1 MLPIINLRLKSLNRA
16 YGFLI
21 KGLFVKY
28 LFSFFYQSLNLVALL
43 LSAYFAAYYMQ
54 SHWLA
59 VAFIA
64 AAPLLQAITQ
74 FDRSAVSSAPP
85 TKVKLPLVSL
95 LVMLGSAWLL
105 LSVPEAGLALWL
117 GFACIGGFILNTYWV
132 EE

>member
-1 MLPIINLRLKSLNRA
+1 MR
-16 YGFLI
+16 
-21 KGLFVKY
+21 Y
-28 LFSFFYQSLNLVALL
+28 LFSFFYQSLNLIVLL
-43 LSAYFAAYYMQ
+43 LSAFFAAYHMQ

-59 VAFIA
+59 VAVIA
-64 AAPLLQAITQ
+64 AAPLLQAITL
-74 FDRSAVSSAPP
+74 FDKSAVSSAPSN
-85 TKVKLPLVSL
+85 KVKLPLVSL